1 MTWITGF
8 IRRLFSTTEFVV
20 NFSIA
25 QLDKLLAFRSLFP
38 QDISDK
44 IIVLKRTLEFVQFL
58 LENLSDSFEISLY
71 RGLLHLFLYILL
83 GIYLY
88 RGN

>member
-1 MTWITGF
+1 MAWITVF
-8 IRRLFSTTEFVV
+8 LRRLFSTTEFVV
-20 NFSIA
+20 NFSIS
-25 QLDKLLAFRSLFP
+25 QLDKLLAFRSFFP
-38 QDISDK
+38 QVISDK
-44 IIVLKRTLEFVQFL
+44 IILLKRTLEFIQFL
-58 LENLSDSFEISLY
+58 LENIRDSFEISLY

>member
-1 MTWITGF
+1 MTRITGF

-20 NFSIA
+20 NFSISL
-25 QLDKLLAFRSLFP
+25 LDKILAFRPFFA

-44 IIVLKRTLEFVQFL
+44 IILLKRTLELIQFL

-88 RGN
+88 RSN

>member
-1 MTWITGF
+1 MTRITGC

-20 NFSIA
+20 NFSIS
-25 QLDKLLAFRSLFP
+25 QLNKLLAFRSFFP
-38 QDISDK
+38 QVISDK
-44 IIVLKRTLEFVQFL
+44 IILLKRTLEFVQFL